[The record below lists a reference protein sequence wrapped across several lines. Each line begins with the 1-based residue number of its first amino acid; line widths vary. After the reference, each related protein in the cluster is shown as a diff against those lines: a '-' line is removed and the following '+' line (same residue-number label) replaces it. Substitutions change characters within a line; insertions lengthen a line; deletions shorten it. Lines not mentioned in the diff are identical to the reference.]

1 MTVVDVDTDVYQQAA
16 ATLLKAADEFIG
28 SVDKHWSKLA
38 DTGENMTGSYLEAV
52 TWAREYDA
60 AANNLLVQVK
70 LMANNV
76 NGYGNVIA
84 ELGYLH
90 ALGDHNANM
99 NPGPPP
105 TQPPPYLLNLL
116 VSCRPP
122 LPSAGGPGN
131 GLLEDGIGLLSEIG
145 VTVPDGD
152 SDKLWT
158 VAAIWR
164 DIAAEP
170 AVAGFAAEIDR
181 IAGMFAPIT
190 APELAHIDEDL
201 RALSAAAAEIV
212 AGFTAMATTT
222 SEHHDE
228 LVAMRKE
235 IEGFLKQ
242 FIIDS
247 AVEAAVTAGVTVAAS
262 LVTFGAAGP
271 IGAAVGASRLGTL
284 CIKYGRKIR
293 PFVDLFKS
301 RGLGRGFKDVPD
313 FSNHKAEMQRIWDM
327 INKKAPGGRRPN
339 NSTDW
344 SFGPEDEKA
353 INTAAVRNPDTGM
366 TLNEKLNSGLPLS
379 PEEQRQAAALNQALA
394 KLPAYEGPLVR
405 HQTLSPEELARYQP
419 GQSVTENGF
428 TYSTQRP
435 GGIDPQ
441 FVASQNVEFQIVSKT
456 GAQLGEHAPRPDDV
470 MFPAGTGFM
479 VHNKITLPNGRVIIQ
494 MTEI

>member
-16 ATLLKAADEFIG
+16 AALLKAADEFIG
-28 SVDKHWSKLA
+28 SVDKHWNKLA
-38 DTGENMTGSYLEAV
+38 DTGSNMTGSYQEAV
-52 TWAREYDA
+52 AWATEYDTT
-60 AANNLLVQVK
+60 ANDLLMRVK

-76 NGYGNVIA
+76 NGYGNVVA

-99 NPGPPP
+99 APGPPP
-105 TQPPPYLLNLL
+105 TQPPVHPLNIL

-122 LPSAGGPGN
+122 LPTAGGPGS

-170 AVAGFAAEIDR
+170 AVAGFADEINR

-190 APELAHIDEDL
+190 APELAHIDDDL
-201 RALSAAAAEIV
+201 RALAAAAAEV
-212 AGFTAMATTT
+212 VVGFTAMAVTTG
-222 SEHHDE
+222 EHHDE

-271 IGAAVGASRLGTL
+271 IGAAVGASRLGAL

-293 PFVDLFKS
+293 LFVDLFKT
-301 RGLGRGFKDVPD
+301 RGLGRGFKEVPD
-313 FSNHKAEMQRIWDM
+313 FANHKAEMQRIWDM
-327 INKKAPGGRRPN
+327 INKKAPGGHRPGGR
-339 NSTDW
+339 TDW
-344 SFGPEDEKA
+344 TFGPEDEKA
-353 INTAAVRNPDTGM
+353 IHTAAVRNPETGM
-366 TLNEKLNSGLPLS
+366 TLNEKLNSGLPLT
-379 PEEQRQAAALNQALA
+379 PEEQRQAAALNQALS
-394 KLPAYEGPLVR
+394 KLPSYEGPLVR

-419 GQSVTENGF
+419 GQPVTENGF
-428 TYSTQRP
+428 TYSTLRP
-435 GGIDPQ
+435 DGIDPQ

-456 GAQLGEHAPRPDDV
+456 GAQLGEYAPRPDDV
-470 MFPAGTGFM
+470 MFPSGTGFM